1 MSKQIM
7 EQNNENSGKVLDR
20 ESSEDR
26 RGRKSNRNNVIGLL
40 IGFFLITVT
49 AVIVIGFL
57 YFGESD
63 YEKGLKYYKDKK
75 FTEAMYEFQKVGP
88 DDKNFSEAQSSIN
101 YIKGLQAF
109 NEGNEKEAMILLAK
123 VRSDDQYYRDAVL
136 MIEKYDQAS
145 IGNDLQS
152 QIDAMGNKKDTV
164 FVQKEYTGTTRKE
177 ADPVDPEL
185 LRDKELSR
193 KYISEVSNSI
203 SKFENLYQS
212 ARTAP
217 LTNKSDYSKSLES
230 AHKQFNSLK
239 YTANNKDAGVMEL
252 SRLTG
257 DWMNKRIAFI
267 RQLLIDKTVS
277 ETSTSASIKEQGDRL
292 YSSVI
297 TQLNKMKKNI

>member
-1 MSKQIM
+1 M
-7 EQNNENSGKVLDR
+7 EQNNENSGRILNR
-20 ESSEDR
+20 ETSEDR
-26 RGRKSNRNNVIGLL
+26 RGRKSNRNNIIGLL

-49 AVIVIGFL
+49 AVIVVGFL

-63 YEKGLKYYKDKK
+63 YEKGLKFYKDKK
-75 FTEAMYEFQKVGP
+75 FTEAMYEFQKVEQ

-101 YIKGLQAF
+101 YINGFKAF
-109 NEGNEKEAMILLAK
+109 NEGYEKEAMVLLAK
-123 VRSDDQYYRDAVL
+123 VRSDDQYYRDAAI
-136 MIEKYDQAS
+136 MIEKHNEAS

-177 ADPVDPEL
+177 ADPVDPAL

-217 LTNKSDYSKSLES
+217 LTNKSDYSKGLES

-239 YTANNKDAGVMEL
+239 YTANNKDAGVTEL
-252 SRLTG
+252 GRLTG
-257 DWMNKRIAFI
+257 DWMNKRISFI
-267 RQLLIDKTVS
+267 RQLIIDKTVS
-277 ETSTSASIKEQGDRL
+277 ETGTSISLKEQGDRL
-292 YSSVI
+292 YSNMI
-297 TQLNKMKKNI
+297 TQLNKVKKNI

>member
-1 MSKQIM
+1 M
-7 EQNNENSGKVLDR
+7 EQNNENSGKIINR

-26 RGRKSNRNNVIGLL
+26 RGRKSNRNSIIGLL
-40 IGFFLITVT
+40 IGFFLIAVT
-49 AVIVIGFL
+49 AIIVIGFL

-63 YEKGLKYYKDKK
+63 YEKGLNYYKDKK
-75 FTEAMYEFQKVGP
+75 FTEALYEFQKVGP

-109 NEGNEKEAMILLAK
+109 NEGNEKEAMFLLAK
-123 VRSDDQYYRDAVL
+123 VRSDDRYYRDAEL
-136 MIEKYDQAS
+136 MMEKYDQAS
-145 IGNDLQS
+145 TGNDLQS
-152 QIDAMGNKKDTV
+152 QIDALAKKETV
-164 FVQKEYTGTTRKE
+164 VIQKEYTGTTRKE
-177 ADPVDPEL
+177 ADPVDPVV
-185 LRDKELSR
+185 LRDKELSQ
-193 KYISEVSNSI
+193 KYISEVSGSI

-217 LTNKSDYSKSLES
+217 VTSKSDYNKGLES

-239 YTANNKDAGVMEL
+239 YTANNKDAGVTEL

-267 RQLLIDKTVS
+267 RQLIMDKTIS
-277 ETSTSASIKEQGDRL
+277 ETGTSTSLKEQGDRL

-297 TQLNKMKKNI
+297 AQLNKVKKNI